1 MKAIF
6 IKVIFLL
13 SIISLG
19 SANSIAGEEIDKYLG
34 RWALQFEEG
43 MGWLEVRQEDGYLD
57 ADLLWRGGSVVPV
70 ANVFVADGKL
80 NVTRI
85 SKRNFDQGD
94 GKMRTHTITTTLV
107 LEGRGGTLVGKF
119 TSPKN
124 DGVGADVFYVQANKI
139 PPLPAAPD
147 LSSVKYGEPI
157 DLLKNGMAGWRLLEP
172 TASNGWSIE
181 KGV

>member
-1 MKAIF
+1 MKTKF
-6 IKVIFLL
+6 KTLVL
-13 SIISLG
+13 SISCLIFSGSSLL
-19 SANSIAGEEIDKYLG
+19 AQEDVEKFLG

-124 DGVGADVFYVQANKI
+124 DGVGADVYYVQANKI

-147 LSSVKYGEPI
+147 LSSV
-157 DLLKNGMAGWRLLEP
+157 
-172 TASNGWSIE
+172 
-181 KGV
+181 